1 MRRLLLLAALCALA
15 VLAVAPQALA
25 QADLDCADFATQAQ
39 AQAELEADPSDPNGL
54 DADDDGIA
62 CETAGLPPG
71 GGGGG
76 GDDDAMMENTPATA
90 QYDQYQPN
98 SPVPLPDTGG
108 LSPALALAPLALLV
122 AGGLLA
128 FGIVRRS

>member
-15 VLAVAPQALA
+15 VLVVAPQALA

-76 GDDDAMMENTPATA
+76 GDDGAMMENTPATA